1 MKKPLEK
8 LNFCSRLYCTFFH
21 YWQQAD
27 FFNIFVVVKVNFL
40 RVLKSNQ
47 DIFPTFN
54 MWTVKPP
61 KRDFVKQEAAASCKH
76 PKFISFFVICTY
88 PRMKKNPLWCSMN
101 WGLNLANLAY
111 LWIWKSFQIRSRLK
125 MLTKFEP
132 QTFLWYCTSWLRISP
147 FGGIKERSN
156 KMVPIPLKNFFACS
170 VLLCSS
176 YLLWTID
183 LAFFRTP
190 HPLGVG
196 PIFPRQCCNA
206 MYVHATQ
213 VYFFATTCLMSD
225 RRRRTPKGQN
235 SI

>member
-1 MKKPLEK
+1 MAKTAFWSLDSPKLISRKIWVTEK
-8 LNFCSRLYCTFFH
+8 ILKFPICEHVTQFEAQTFFWH
-21 YWQQAD
+21 
-27 FFNIFVVVKVNFL
+27 
-40 RVLKSNQ
+40 
-47 DIFPTFN
+47 
-54 MWTVKPP
+54 
-61 KRDFVKQEAAASCKH
+61 
-76 PKFISFFVICTY
+76 
-88 PRMKKNPLWCSMN
+88 
-101 WGLNLANLAY
+101 
-111 LWIWKSFQIRSRLK
+111 
-125 MLTKFEP
+125 
-132 QTFLWYCTSWLRISP
+132 CTSWIRMSP

-213 VYFFATTCLMSD
+213 VFFFL
-225 RRRRTPKGQN
+225 RRLVWWVTALEGLPRVKILFKRKN
-235 SI
+235 IELSIDPFSPWSTRKLI

>member
-1 MKKPLEK
+1 M
-8 LNFCSRLYCTFFH
+8 
-21 YWQQAD
+21 
-27 FFNIFVVVKVNFL
+27 
-40 RVLKSNQ
+40 
-47 DIFPTFN
+47 
-54 MWTVKPP
+54 
-61 KRDFVKQEAAASCKH
+61 
-76 PKFISFFVICTY
+76 
-88 PRMKKNPLWCSMN
+88 
-101 WGLNLANLAY
+101 
-111 LWIWKSFQIRSRLK
+111 
-125 MLTKFEP
+125 
-132 QTFLWYCTSWLRISP
+132 SP

-213 VYFFATTCLMSD
+213 VYFLRRLVWWVTGVEGLPRVKILFKRKNIELSIDPFSPWSTRKLILSEKSMCVTSVRLFPFFFVKMPKLTHLFFPSLVAT
-225 RRRRTPKGQN
+225 
-235 SI
+235 